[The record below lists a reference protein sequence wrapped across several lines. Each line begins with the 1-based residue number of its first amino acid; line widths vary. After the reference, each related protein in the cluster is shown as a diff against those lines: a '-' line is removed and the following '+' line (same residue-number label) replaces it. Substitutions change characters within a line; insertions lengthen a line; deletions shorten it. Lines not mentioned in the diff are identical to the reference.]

1 MGEMRTAY
9 KSLIEKPEE
18 KFPHGTYKCN
28 WEFNI
33 KIT

>member
-1 MGEMRTAY
+1 MRTEY
-9 KSLIEKPEE
+9 KSLIEKLEE
-18 KFPHGTYKCN
+18 KLPHGTHKGN